1 VNEAMSDDKVG
12 FGRRKNV
19 HRWSLAAWFARFHC
33 AFRGWWLGS
42 CDQSSF
48 RIHYLAAV
56 FVIGLGSYLGC
67 ELWEWVMLVL
77 CISVVWMAELMN
89 SAIEALSRAVTLE
102 YDERIRDA
110 LDIAS
115 GAVLVV
121 SLGSA
126 VIGSMI
132 FLPKLLQLFF

>member
-1 VNEAMSDDKVG
+1 
-12 FGRRKNV
+12 
-19 HRWSLAAWFARFHC
+19 
-33 AFRGWWLGS
+33 
-42 CDQSSF
+42 
-48 RIHYLAAV
+48 
-56 FVIGLGSYLGC
+56 
-67 ELWEWVMLVL
+67 MLVL

>member
-1 VNEAMSDDKVG
+1 
-12 FGRRKNV
+12 
-19 HRWSLAAWFARFHC
+19 
-33 AFRGWWLGS
+33 
-42 CDQSSF
+42 
-48 RIHYLAAV
+48 
-56 FVIGLGSYLGC
+56 
-67 ELWEWVMLVL
+67 MLVL
-77 CISVVWMAELMN
+77 CISIVWMAELIN
-89 SAIEALSRAVTLE
+89 SAIEALSRAVSLE
-102 YDERIRDA
+102 YDECIRDA